1 VTKDRPFAA
10 LSRLGAPTDG
20 VFRGTAALAAGVT
33 RKQLT
38 SFLKDGVIE
47 RLHRDTYRLLAVA
60 PSNAQALRAALLWAG
75 DDVCAAARSAGE
87 VYGLEGVLAKSPA
100 VVVAGTN
107 RLRDDRVVVHRATD
121 QSALMPRTYRGF
133 RVTGVEATLVAL
145 AAQLDGEAFEIA
157 CEDARRRRLTS
168 VPALRAYVER
178 HGKRGRRGIAAL
190 RALLDEL
197 DPVHPSR
204 STLEVKARRLL
215 VAHGITGF
223 TREFPLEWNG
233 RTYFYDF
240 AFEHDRA
247 ILETNGRRWHDD
259 PVDYEHDNE
268 KWSLPARH
276 GYRLVFATWA
286 KVTQHPDELVAE
298 LRATLRRPQL

>member
-1 VTKDRPFAA
+1 MTKDRPFAA

-47 RLHRDTYRLLAVA
+47 RLHRDTYRLVAVA
-60 PSNAQALRAALLWAG
+60 PSNTQSLRAALLWAG

-107 RLRDDRVVVHRATD
+107 RLRDDGVVVHRATD
-121 QSALMPRTYRGF
+121 LSALMPRSYRGF

-145 AAQLDGEAFEIA
+145 AAQLDAEAFEIA

-168 VPALRAYVER
+168 VPALRAYLER
-178 HGKRGRRGIAAL
+178 HGKRGRPGIAAL

-204 STLEVKARRLL
+204 STLEVKTRRLL

-233 RTYFYDF
+233 RTYYYDF

-259 PVDYEHDNE
+259 STDYEHDNE
-268 KWSLPARH
+268 KWSVPGRH
-276 GYRLVFATWA
+276 GYRIVFATWE
-286 KVTQHPDELVAE
+286 KVTRAPGQLLAE
-298 LRATLRRPQL
+298 LTATLAA